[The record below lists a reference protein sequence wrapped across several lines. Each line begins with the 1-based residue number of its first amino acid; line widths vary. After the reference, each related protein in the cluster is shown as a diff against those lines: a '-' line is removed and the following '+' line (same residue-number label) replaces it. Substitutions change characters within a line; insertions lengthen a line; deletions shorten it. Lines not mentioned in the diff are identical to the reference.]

1 MFRNYENPDE
11 DPEFSGDVLELD
23 LSTLEP
29 SLAGPKRPQ
38 DYIEVSKVKEDFIKC
53 LTA

>member
-1 MFRNYENPDE
+1 MFRNYENSDE

-23 LSTLEP
+23 LSTLES

-38 DYIEVSKVKEDFIKC
+38 DFIEVSKVKEDFIKC